1 MRITT
6 TTFFLQERDQIIQDE
21 IARLEKLQKLAEKV
35 AKECTSTDA
44 RLDDIEA
51 WIEDE
56 AKRIDQLHPK
66 VMKKG
71 GLLRVLIMPYVR
83 TCSFFHFHFKSNFTR

>member
-66 VMKKG
+66 VRKKG
-71 GLLRVLIMPYVR
+71 AYLQLFPLSP
-83 TCSFFHFHFKSNFTR
+83 